1 MRSPGCELPP
11 PPHTTNMRHLF
22 PAPEADCGRN
32 IWSPTQNRD
41 IVQAIAKNY
50 KFSARLGVTILG
62 WDEARWQVIEKLR
75 HPKGSNP
82 GVLRTGDHGRL
93 RARRTLNPRNAVLE
107 TVIPS
112 SVAERRAAAARAG
125 QKVPEL
131 HDEDLHMYKLLQEQ
145 YNYTTIDHGSSCRLF
160 FFFGPR
166 LWQIEAS

>member
-1 MRSPGCELPP
+1 M
-11 PPHTTNMRHLF
+11 
-22 PAPEADCGRN
+22 
-32 IWSPTQNRD
+32 
-41 IVQAIAKNY
+41 
-50 KFSARLGVTILG
+50 TILG

-93 RARRTLNPRNAVLE
+93 RARRTLNLRNAVLE

-125 QKVPEL
+125 QEVPEL

-145 YNYTTIDHGSSCRLF
+145 YNYTTIDHGSNCRLF
-160 FFFGPR
+160 FFFFF
-166 LWQIEAS
+166 